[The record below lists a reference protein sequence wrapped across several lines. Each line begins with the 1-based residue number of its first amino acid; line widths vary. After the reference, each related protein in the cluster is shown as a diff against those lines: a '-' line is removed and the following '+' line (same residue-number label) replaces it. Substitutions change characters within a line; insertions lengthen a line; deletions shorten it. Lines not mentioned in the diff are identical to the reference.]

1 MGEYNSMTG
10 SLNKKTA
17 IITGAGSGFGE
28 AMARKF
34 VREGANVV
42 VVDRDAAGA
51 KRVAGELGTQA
62 LAVEA
67 DIASESGVTEAV
79 RQAIMQFGRVDIL
92 INNAGIGHKP
102 QPAENVQPDEFD
114 RIVGVNIRGIYLM
127 SRALIPHFKDNG
139 GGVILNIASTGA
151 ARPRPNL
158 TWYNASKGWVVSA
171 TKALAIELAAENIRV
186 NALNPVAGETPLLT
200 TFMGEDTEEI
210 RQKFRASIPLGRLL
224 KPEDLAESAAFLC
237 SPAASMI
244 TGVALDVDGGR
255 SI

>member
-1 MGEYNSMTG
+1 MTG
-10 SLNKKTA
+10 SLENKTA

-34 VREGANVV
+34 AREGANVV
-42 VVDRDAAGA
+42 VVDRDVAGA
-51 KRVAGELGTQA
+51 KRVAGELGGKG

-67 DIASESGVTEAV
+67 DIASENGVAEAM
-79 RQAIMQFGRVDIL
+79 RQAQMQFGRIDIL

-102 QPAENVQPDEFD
+102 QSAENVQPDEFD

-158 TWYNASKGWVVSA
+158 TWYNATKGWVVSA
-171 TKALAIELAAENIRV
+171 TKALAIELASENIRV

>member
-1 MGEYNSMTG
+1 MSGMLEN
-10 SLNKKTA
+10 KTA
-17 IITGAGSGFGE
+17 VITGAGSGFGE

-34 VREGANVV
+34 AREGAAVV
-42 VVDRDAAGA
+42 IVDRDMAGA
-51 KRVAGELGTQA
+51 KRVAAEIGEKA

-67 DIASESGVTEAV
+67 DIASENDVAEAV
-79 RQAIMQFGRVDIL
+79 RQAQMKFGRIDIL

-102 QPAENVQPDEFD
+102 QPAEDINPDQFD

-127 SRALIPHFKDNG
+127 TRALIPHFKGNG
-139 GGVILNIASTGA
+139 GGVILNVASTGA

-158 TWYNASKGWVVSA
+158 TWYNATKGWVVSA
-171 TKALAIELAAENIRV
+171 TKALAIELAAHNIRV

-200 TFMGEDTEEI
+200 TFMGEDSEEM
-210 RQKFRASIPLGRLL
+210 RAKFRASIPLGRLL
-224 KPEDLAESAAFLC
+224 QPEDLAESALFLC
-237 SPAASMI
+237 SSAANMI

>member
-1 MGEYNSMTG
+1 MTG
-10 SLNKKTA
+10 SLDRKTA

-34 VREGANVV
+34 AREGANIVV
-42 VVDRDAAGA
+42 ADRDAAGA
-51 KRVAGELGTQA
+51 KRVAGELGAQA

-67 DIASESGVTEAV
+67 DIARQDAVAEAV
-79 RQAIMQFGRVDIL
+79 RQAVMHFGRVDIL
-92 INNAGIGHKP
+92 VNNAGIGHKP
-102 QPAENVQPDEFD
+102 QPAEDIQPDEFD

-127 SRALIPHFKDNG
+127 SRALIPHFKENG

-158 TWYNASKGWVVSA
+158 AWYNATKGWVVSA
-171 TKALAIELAAENIRV
+171 TKALAIELAAYNIRV

-224 KPEDLAESAAFLC
+224 KPEDLAQSAAFLC

>member
-1 MGEYNSMTG
+1 MTG
-10 SLNKKTA
+10 SLENKTA

-34 VREGANVV
+34 AREGANVV

-51 KRVAGELGTQA
+51 KRVAGELGGKG

-67 DIASESGVTEAV
+67 DIASENGVAEAV
-79 RQAIMQFGRVDIL
+79 RQAQMQFGRVDIL

-158 TWYNASKGWVVSA
+158 TWYNATKGWVVSV
-171 TKALAIELAAENIRV
+171 TKALAIELASENIRV

>member
-1 MGEYNSMTG
+1 MTG
-10 SLNKKTA
+10 SLDKKTA

>member
-1 MGEYNSMTG
+1 MTG
-10 SLNKKTA
+10 SLDKKTA

-34 VREGANVV
+34 VQEGANVV

-51 KRVAGELGTQA
+51 KRVAGELGVHA

-67 DIASESGVTEAV
+67 DIASESGVAEAV
-79 RQAIMQFGRVDIL
+79 RQAIMQFGRVDIV

-158 TWYNASKGWVVSA
+158 TWYNATKGWVVSA
-171 TKALAIELAAENIRV
+171 TKALAIELASENIRV

>member
-1 MGEYNSMTG
+1 MTG
-10 SLNKKTA
+10 SLENKTA

-34 VREGANVV
+34 AREGANVV

-51 KRVAGELGTQA
+51 KRVAGELGGKG

-67 DIASESGVTEAV
+67 DIASENGVAEAV
-79 RQAIMQFGRVDIL
+79 RQAQMQFGRIDIL

-158 TWYNASKGWVVSA
+158 TWYNATKGWVVSA
-171 TKALAIELAAENIRV
+171 TKALAIELAPENIRV

-224 KPEDLAESAAFLC
+224 RPEDLAESAAFLC

>member
-1 MGEYNSMTG
+1 MTG
-10 SLNKKTA
+10 SLDRKTA
-17 IITGAGSGFGE
+17 IITGAGSGFGK

-34 VREGANVV
+34 AREGANIVV
-42 VVDRDAAGA
+42 ADRDAAGA
-51 KRVAGELGTQA
+51 KRVAGELGAQA

-67 DIASESGVTEAV
+67 DIARQDAVAEAV
-79 RQAIMQFGRVDIL
+79 RQAVMHFGRVDIL
-92 INNAGIGHKP
+92 VNNAGIGHKP
-102 QPAENVQPDEFD
+102 QPAEDIQPDEFD

-127 SRALIPHFKDNG
+127 SRALIPHFKENG

-158 TWYNASKGWVVSA
+158 AWYNATKGWVVSA
-171 TKALAIELAAENIRV
+171 TKALAIELAAYNIRV

-224 KPEDLAESAAFLC
+224 KPEDLAQSAAFLC

>member
-1 MGEYNSMTG
+1 
-10 SLNKKTA
+10 
-17 IITGAGSGFGE
+17 
-28 AMARKF
+28 
-34 VREGANVV
+34 
-42 VVDRDAAGA
+42 
-51 KRVAGELGTQA
+51 VA
-62 LAVEA
+62 
-67 DIASESGVTEAV
+67 EAV

-158 TWYNASKGWVVSA
+158 TWYNATKGWVVSA
-171 TKALAIELAAENIRV
+171 TKALAIELAPENIRV
-186 NALNPVAGETPLLT
+186 NALNPVAGETPLLA